1 MSVNTLG
8 CTHLNIDLYRPMMT
22 LFREQA
28 TSRSNLKIELCRK
41 SIITM
46 SENVVKNFILSLS
59 IDFLAVCSL
68 LCHSKVQDLLCL
80 NTKE

>member
-1 MSVNTLG
+1 MNTLA
-8 CTHLNIDLYRPMMT
+8 LYRPMMT
-22 LFREQA
+22 LFRETT

-46 SENVVKNFILSLS
+46 FENVVKNFILSL
-59 IDFLAVCSL
+59 VVVTL
-68 LCHSKVQDLLCL
+68 LTNAIYVLLCL